1 MLMLNAKQIH
11 TEAELQQ
18 LLVQCDFASDSP
30 TVAPSWQFWQ
40 REWRRHTLPIARY
53 LLDVPN
59 VEFFIAIN
67 DGAFQV
73 YEQDQQ
79 NFWFHLVGEVV
90 GDVSAEELAAR
101 LGIMTQST
109 DVLERR
115 LALRLRQGIE

>member
-1 MLMLNAKQIH
+1 MLNAKQIQ

-18 LLVQCDFASDSP
+18 LLADCGFASDAPS
-30 TVAPSWQFWQ
+30 TAPSWDFWQ
-40 REWRRHTLPIARY
+40 SEWRRRKVPIARY
-53 LLDVPN
+53 LLDFPN
-59 VEFFIAIN
+59 VEYFVAIN

-79 NFWFHLVGEVV
+79 NFWFHLVGEVL

-101 LGIMTQST
+101 LQIMTQGGGI
-109 DVLERR
+109 LERR